1 VALLQLLQGSQNPSL
16 PLIARRC
23 ALPKFA
29 IVGLGLTYV
38 LIGVLTWMLQP
49 RR

>member
-16 PLIARRC
+16 PLLARWC

-29 IVGLGLTYV
+29 VVILGGIYV
-38 LIGVLTWMLQP
+38 LIGAATWAFHA